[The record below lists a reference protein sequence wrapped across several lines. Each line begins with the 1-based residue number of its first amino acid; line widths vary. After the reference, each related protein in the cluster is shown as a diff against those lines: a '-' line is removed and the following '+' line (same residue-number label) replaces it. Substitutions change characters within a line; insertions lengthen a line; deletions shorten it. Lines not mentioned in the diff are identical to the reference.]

1 MAEMLDYA
9 GATVVCAGHLMPH
22 PDLVKLFLR
31 YRVNVL
37 CGDSSQVLQFA
48 LHVASLPA
56 ATREALCIKK
66 IIYTSEPLV
75 RSQRNY
81 LISVFGPILICS
93 AFASAESGPWC
104 VMNLAITGDIA
115 DDAADF
121 IFDTR
126 SMLVEVLP
134 PSAVSQDKTDADSNC
149 QTTRKEVNPLPDGN
163 VGAIVLTSLQRL
175 RNPLVRYV
183 SGDIGSLRPF
193 PPTESIPAEV
203 AQHLRVL
210 RLQGRDQRFSFKW
223 QGEYF
228 EFQFLRELMSREDLG
243 ILKWQIIL
251 SDDEAS
257 HAHYCEIRLLRNNV
271 NGQQLPDNEV
281 VKLLKKV
288 FCITPLNAPLFHVT
302 FLVDGEGFERSV
314 SGNKVM
320 PFVNKSTL
328 G

>member
-1 MAEMLDYA
+1 MAEMLEYA
-9 GATVVCAGHLMPH
+9 GATVFCAGHLMAH
-22 PDLVKLFLR
+22 PDLVKLFLE

-56 ATREALCIKK
+56 ATCEALCINK
-66 IIYTSEPLV
+66 ILYTSEPLV

-81 LISVFGPILICS
+81 LNSVFGPVMICS

-126 SMLVEVLP
+126 TIIVEVLP
-134 PSAVSQDKTDADSNC
+134 SSAVNEDKTDADFKGLI
-149 QTTRKEVNPLPDGN
+149 TGKEVQPLPDGE

-183 SGDIGSLRPF
+183 SGDIGSVRTF

-203 AQHLRVL
+203 AQHLKVL

-228 EFQFLRELMSREDLG
+228 EFQFLRELIQREELG
-243 ILKWQIIL
+243 VLQWQIIL
-251 SDDEAS
+251 RDDEIS
-257 HAHYCEIRLLRNNV
+257 HAHHCKILLLRGNV
-271 NGQQLPDNEV
+271 SEKKLSNSEV
-281 VKLLKKV
+281 VKLLEKV
-288 FCITPLNAPLFHVT
+288 FCVTPLNAPLFQVM
-302 FLVDGEGFERSV
+302 FVVDSTDFERSV

-320 PFVNKSTL
+320 RFVNKSTPR
-328 G
+328 